1 MTVDIRKKEGII
13 ILDIEGRIIGSD
25 SLTLKQIIDEQVD
38 AAEEGDAKIL
48 LNLADVRM
56 VDSSGLGIIVASY
69 TAVQKKDGRVALLH
83 PGGNI
88 RSLIVMAKLVTI
100 FDRYEDEDE
109 AIASFYKSN
118 N

>member
-25 SLTLKQIIDEQVD
+25 SLALKQIIDEQVD

-56 VDSSGLGIIVASY
+56 VDSSGLGIIVATY
-69 TAVQKKDGRVALLH
+69 TVVQKKGGRIALLH

-109 AIASFYKSN
+109 AVASFYKSN